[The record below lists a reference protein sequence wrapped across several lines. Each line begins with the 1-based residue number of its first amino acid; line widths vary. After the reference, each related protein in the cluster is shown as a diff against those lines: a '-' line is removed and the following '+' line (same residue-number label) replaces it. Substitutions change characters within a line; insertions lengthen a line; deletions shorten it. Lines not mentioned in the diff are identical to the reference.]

1 MIVDFLSSKPI
12 VFFNKS
18 HRFIKLISFSL
29 WNDVKIMTSTK
40 TLKTQNTAG
49 SPCPVTCGKGP
60 ELTTNQLKYFIT
72 AAETLSFTEAGKLH
86 YISQTAITQHIQAL
100 EEQLGV
106 KLFTRNKKR
115 VYLTPAGEIF
125 YMEAKAILER
135 SKIAVSKARNAADGV
150 SGSLNIGY
158 VKGQAFSLISPL
170 IKKFYLH
177 NPSVKFQL
185 FRQAHLDL
193 LMNLEQGKMDFIFNI
208 VYGNTDLTDFSYR
221 RIASDRLYAVLPSG
235 HPYAQ
240 LSSIRRYDLRDEPF
254 LLTKYHDDPSAKKY
268 GHILPDKYA
277 ESGFIPKIN
286 GKSSDAETLMVLVSA
301 GIGITI
307 LPESIVNAFGHS
319 SDLSFVPLEGEHEHV
334 DIMAIWKENTSNPVT
349 QVFKDFVLREYGLE

>member
-1 MIVDFLSSKPI
+1 MFYFLLTCKE
-12 VFFNKS
+12 
-18 HRFIKLISFSL
+18 R
-29 WNDVKIMTSTK
+29 MTM
-40 TLKTQNTAG
+40 
-49 SPCPVTCGKGP
+49 
-60 ELTTNQLKYFIT
+60 TTNQLKYFIT

-86 YISQTAITQHIQAL
+86 YISQTAITQHIQSL
-100 EEQLGV
+100 EDQLGV

-125 YMEAKAILER
+125 YMEAKALLER
-135 SKIAVSKARNAADGV
+135 SKLAVNKARNAADGV

-158 VKGQAFSLISPL
+158 VKGQAFSLTGPL
-170 IKKFYLH
+170 IKEFYLH

-193 LMNLEQGKMDFIFNI
+193 LMNLEKGKLDFIFNI

-221 RIASDRLYAVLPSG
+221 RISSDRLYAVLPSG

-240 LSSIRRYDLRDEPF
+240 LSSIRRYDLREEPF
-254 LLTKYHDDPSAKKY
+254 LLTKYYEDPSAKKY
-268 GHILPDKYA
+268 GHIIPDKYA

-286 GKSSDAETLMVLVSA
+286 GRSTDAETLMVLVAA

-307 LPESIVNAFGHS
+307 LPESIVRAFS
-319 SDLSFVPLEGEHEHV
+319 NTSDLSFVPLEGEHEHV
-334 DIMAIWKENTSNPVT
+334 DIMAIWKDNSMNPVT
-349 QVFKDFVLREYGLE
+349 NVFKNYVLSQYNIAE

>member
-1 MIVDFLSSKPI
+1 M
-12 VFFNKS
+12 
-18 HRFIKLISFSL
+18 
-29 WNDVKIMTSTK
+29 
-40 TLKTQNTAG
+40 
-49 SPCPVTCGKGP
+49 
-60 ELTTNQLKYFIT
+60 TTNQLKYFIT

-86 YISQTAITQHIQAL
+86 YISQTAITQHIQSL
-100 EEQLGV
+100 EDQLGV

-125 YMEAKAILER
+125 YMEAKALLER
-135 SKIAVSKARNAADGV
+135 SKLAVNKARNAADGV

-158 VKGQAFSLISPL
+158 VKGQAFSLTGPL
-170 IKKFYLH
+170 IKEFYLH

-193 LMNLEQGKMDFIFNI
+193 LMNLEKGKLDFIFNI

-221 RIASDRLYAVLPSG
+221 RISSDRLYAVLPSG

-240 LSSIRRYDLRDEPF
+240 LSSIRRYDLREEPF
-254 LLTKYHDDPSAKKY
+254 LLTKYYEDPSAKKY
-268 GHILPDKYA
+268 GHVIPDKYA

-286 GKSSDAETLMVLVSA
+286 GRSSDAETLMVLVAA

-307 LPESIVNAFGHS
+307 LPESIVRAFS
-319 SDLSFVPLEGEHEHV
+319 NTSDLSFVPLEGEHEHV
-334 DIMAIWKENTSNPVT
+334 DIMAIWKDDSVNPVT
-349 QVFKDFVLREYGLE
+349 NVFKNYVPSQYNIAE

>member
-1 MIVDFLSSKPI
+1 M
-12 VFFNKS
+12 
-18 HRFIKLISFSL
+18 
-29 WNDVKIMTSTK
+29 
-40 TLKTQNTAG
+40 
-49 SPCPVTCGKGP
+49 
-60 ELTTNQLKYFIT
+60 TTNQLKYFIT

-86 YISQTAITQHIQAL
+86 YISQTAITQHIQSL

-106 KLFTRNKKR
+106 KLFDRNKKR

-135 SKIAVSKARNAADGV
+135 SKIAINKARNAADGI

-158 VKGQAFSLISPL
+158 VKGQAFSLVSPL
-170 IKKFYLH
+170 IKNFYLQ

-193 LMNLEQGKMDFIFNI
+193 LMNLEQGKLDFIFNI

-221 RIASDRLYAVLPSG
+221 RIASDRLYAVLPPG

-254 LLTKYHDDPSAKKY
+254 LLTKYYEDPSARKY
-268 GHILPDKYA
+268 GHVLPDKLRSRA
-277 ESGFIPKIN
+277 LSPRSTASPPTRRLSWSLSLRESESLFCP
-286 GKSSDAETLMVLVSA
+286 SPSCTPSA
-301 GIGITI
+301 TRRI
-307 LPESIVNAFGHS
+307 S
-319 SDLSFVPLEGEHEHV
+319 PLCR
-334 DIMAIWKENTSNPVT
+334 WKGNTSMSISWPSGRT
-349 QVFKDFVLREYGLE
+349 LPSTP

>member
-1 MIVDFLSSKPI
+1 M
-12 VFFNKS
+12 
-18 HRFIKLISFSL
+18 
-29 WNDVKIMTSTK
+29 
-40 TLKTQNTAG
+40 
-49 SPCPVTCGKGP
+49 
-60 ELTTNQLKYFIT
+60 TTNQLKYFIT

-86 YISQTAITQHIQAL
+86 YISQTAITQHIQSL
-100 EEQLGV
+100 EDQLGV

-125 YMEAKAILER
+125 YMEAKALLER
-135 SKIAVSKARNAADGV
+135 SKLAVNKARNAADGV

-158 VKGQAFSLISPL
+158 VKGQAFSLTGPL
-170 IKKFYLH
+170 IKEFYLH

-193 LMNLEQGKMDFIFNI
+193 LMNLEKGKLDFIFNI

-221 RIASDRLYAVLPSG
+221 RISSDRLYAVLPSG

-240 LSSIRRYDLRDEPF
+240 LSSIRRYDLREEPF
-254 LLTKYHDDPSAKKY
+254 LLTKYYEDPSAKKY
-268 GHILPDKYA
+268 GHVIPDKYA

-286 GKSSDAETLMVLVSA
+286 GRSTDAETLMVLVAA

-307 LPESIVNAFGHS
+307 LPESIVRAFS
-319 SDLSFVPLEGEHEHV
+319 NTSDLSFVPLEGEHEHV
-334 DIMAIWKENTSNPVT
+334 DIMAIWKDNSMNPVT
-349 QVFKDFVLREYGLE
+349 NVFKNYVLSQYNIAE

>member
-1 MIVDFLSSKPI
+1 M
-12 VFFNKS
+12 
-18 HRFIKLISFSL
+18 
-29 WNDVKIMTSTK
+29 
-40 TLKTQNTAG
+40 
-49 SPCPVTCGKGP
+49 
-60 ELTTNQLKYFIT
+60 TTNQLKYFIT

-86 YISQTAITQHIQAL
+86 YISQTAITQHIQSL
-100 EEQLGV
+100 EDQLGV

-125 YMEAKAILER
+125 YMEAKALLER
-135 SKIAVSKARNAADGV
+135 SKLAVNKARNAADGV

-158 VKGQAFSLISPL
+158 VKGQAFSLTGPL
-170 IKKFYLH
+170 IKEFYLH

-193 LMNLEQGKMDFIFNI
+193 LMNLEKGKLDFIFNI

-221 RIASDRLYAVLPSG
+221 RISSDRLYAVLPSG

-240 LSSIRRYDLRDEPF
+240 LSSIRRYDLREEPF
-254 LLTKYHDDPSAKKY
+254 LLTKYYEDPSAKKY
-268 GHILPDKYA
+268 GHIIPDKYA

-286 GKSSDAETLMVLVSA
+286 GRSSDAETLMVLVAA

-307 LPESIVNAFGHS
+307 LPESIVRAFS
-319 SDLSFVPLEGEHEHV
+319 NTSDLSFVPLEGEHEHV
-334 DIMAIWKENTSNPVT
+334 DIMAIWKDNSMNPVT
-349 QVFKDFVLREYGLE
+349 NVFKNYVLSQYNIAE

>member
-1 MIVDFLSSKPI
+1 MFYFLLTCK
-12 VFFNKS
+12 KG
-18 HRFIKLISFSL
+18 
-29 WNDVKIMTSTK
+29 MTM
-40 TLKTQNTAG
+40 
-49 SPCPVTCGKGP
+49 
-60 ELTTNQLKYFIT
+60 TTNQLKYFIT

-86 YISQTAITQHIQAL
+86 YISQTAITQHIQSL
-100 EEQLGV
+100 EDQLGV

-125 YMEAKAILER
+125 YMEAKALLER
-135 SKIAVSKARNAADGV
+135 SKLAVNKARNAADGV

-158 VKGQAFSLISPL
+158 VKGQAFSLTGPL
-170 IKKFYLH
+170 IKEFYLH

-193 LMNLEQGKMDFIFNI
+193 LMNLEKGKLDFIFNI

-221 RIASDRLYAVLPSG
+221 RISSDRLYAVLPSG

-240 LSSIRRYDLRDEPF
+240 LSSIRRYDLREEPF
-254 LLTKYHDDPSAKKY
+254 LLTKYYEDPSAKKY
-268 GHILPDKYA
+268 GHIIPDKYA

-286 GKSSDAETLMVLVSA
+286 GRSTDAETLMVLVAA

-307 LPESIVNAFGHS
+307 LPESIVRAFS
-319 SDLSFVPLEGEHEHV
+319 NTSDLSFVPLEGEHEHV
-334 DIMAIWKENTSNPVT
+334 DIMAIWKDNSINPVT
-349 QVFKDFVLREYGLE
+349 NVFKNYVLSQYNITE

>member
-1 MIVDFLSSKPI
+1 M
-12 VFFNKS
+12 
-18 HRFIKLISFSL
+18 
-29 WNDVKIMTSTK
+29 
-40 TLKTQNTAG
+40 
-49 SPCPVTCGKGP
+49 
-60 ELTTNQLKYFIT
+60 TTNQLKYFIT

-86 YISQTAITQHIQAL
+86 YISQTAITQHIQSL
-100 EEQLGV
+100 EDQLGV

-125 YMEAKAILER
+125 YMEAKALLER
-135 SKIAVSKARNAADGV
+135 SKLAVNKARNAADGV

-158 VKGQAFSLISPL
+158 VKGQAFSLTGPL
-170 IKKFYLH
+170 IKEFYLH

-193 LMNLEQGKMDFIFNI
+193 LMNLEKGKLDFIFNI

-221 RIASDRLYAVLPSG
+221 RISSDRLYAVLPSG

-240 LSSIRRYDLRDEPF
+240 LSSIRRYDLREEPF
-254 LLTKYHDDPSAKKY
+254 LLTKYYEDPSAKKY
-268 GHILPDKYA
+268 GHIIPDKYA

-286 GKSSDAETLMVLVSA
+286 GRSTDAETLMVLVAA

-307 LPESIVNAFGHS
+307 LPESIVRAFS
-319 SDLSFVPLEGEHEHV
+319 NTSDLSFVPLEGEHEHV
-334 DIMAIWKENTSNPVT
+334 DIMAIWKDDSVNPVT
-349 QVFKDFVLREYGLE
+349 NVFKNYVLSQYNIAE

>member
-1 MIVDFLSSKPI
+1 M
-12 VFFNKS
+12 
-18 HRFIKLISFSL
+18 
-29 WNDVKIMTSTK
+29 
-40 TLKTQNTAG
+40 
-49 SPCPVTCGKGP
+49 
-60 ELTTNQLKYFIT
+60 TTNQLKYFIT

-86 YISQTAITQHIQAL
+86 YISQTAITQHIQSL
-100 EEQLGV
+100 EDQLGV

-125 YMEAKAILER
+125 YMEAKALLER
-135 SKIAVSKARNAADGV
+135 SKLAVNKARNAADGV

-158 VKGQAFSLISPL
+158 VKGQAFSLTGPL
-170 IKKFYLH
+170 IKEFYLH

-193 LMNLEQGKMDFIFNI
+193 LMNLEKGKLDFIFNI

-221 RIASDRLYAVLPSG
+221 RISSDRLYAVLPSG

-240 LSSIRRYDLRDEPF
+240 LSSIRRYDLREEPF
-254 LLTKYHDDPSAKKY
+254 LLTKYYEDPSAKKY
-268 GHILPDKYA
+268 GHIIPDKYA

-286 GKSSDAETLMVLVSA
+286 GRSTDAETLMVLVAA

-307 LPESIVNAFGHS
+307 LPESIVRAFS
-319 SDLSFVPLEGEHEHV
+319 NTSDLSFVPLEGEHEHV
-334 DIMAIWKENTSNPVT
+334 DIMAIWKDNSINPVT
-349 QVFKDFVLREYGLE
+349 NVFKNYVLSQYNITE

>member
-1 MIVDFLSSKPI
+1 M
-12 VFFNKS
+12 
-18 HRFIKLISFSL
+18 
-29 WNDVKIMTSTK
+29 
-40 TLKTQNTAG
+40 
-49 SPCPVTCGKGP
+49 
-60 ELTTNQLKYFIT
+60 TTNQLKYFIT

-86 YISQTAITQHIQAL
+86 YISQTAITQHIQSL
-100 EEQLGV
+100 EDQLGV

-125 YMEAKAILER
+125 YMEAKALLER
-135 SKIAVSKARNAADGV
+135 SKLAVNKARNAADGV

-158 VKGQAFSLISPL
+158 VKGQAFSLTGPL
-170 IKKFYLH
+170 IKEFYLH

-193 LMNLEQGKMDFIFNI
+193 LMNLEKGKLDFIFNI

-221 RIASDRLYAVLPSG
+221 RISSDRLYAVLPSG

-240 LSSIRRYDLRDEPF
+240 LSSIRRYDLREEPF
-254 LLTKYHDDPSAKKY
+254 LLTKYYEDPSAKKY
-268 GHILPDKYA
+268 GHIIPDKYA

-286 GKSSDAETLMVLVSA
+286 GRSTDAETLMILVSA

-307 LPESIVNAFGHS
+307 LPESIVRAFS
-319 SDLSFVPLEGEHEHV
+319 NTSDLSFVPLEGEHEHV
-334 DIMAIWKENTSNPVT
+334 DIMAIWKDNSINPVT
-349 QVFKDFVLREYGLE
+349 NVFKNYVLSQYNIAE

>member
-1 MIVDFLSSKPI
+1 MFYFLLTCK
-12 VFFNKS
+12 KG
-18 HRFIKLISFSL
+18 
-29 WNDVKIMTSTK
+29 MTM
-40 TLKTQNTAG
+40 
-49 SPCPVTCGKGP
+49 
-60 ELTTNQLKYFIT
+60 TTNQLKYFIT

-86 YISQTAITQHIQAL
+86 YISQTAITQHIQSL
-100 EEQLGV
+100 EDQLGV

-125 YMEAKAILER
+125 YMEAKALLER
-135 SKIAVSKARNAADGV
+135 SKLAVNKARNAADGV

-158 VKGQAFSLISPL
+158 VKGQAFSLTGPL
-170 IKKFYLH
+170 IKEFYLH

-193 LMNLEQGKMDFIFNI
+193 LMNLEKGKLDFIFNI

-221 RIASDRLYAVLPSG
+221 RISSDRLYAVLPSG

-240 LSSIRRYDLRDEPF
+240 LSSIRRYDLREEPF
-254 LLTKYHDDPSAKKY
+254 LLTKYYEDPSAKKY
-268 GHILPDKYA
+268 GHIIPDKYA

-286 GKSSDAETLMVLVSA
+286 GRSSDAETLMVLVAA

-307 LPESIVNAFGHS
+307 LPESIVRAFS
-319 SDLSFVPLEGEHEHV
+319 NTSDLSFVPLEGEHEHV
-334 DIMAIWKENTSNPVT
+334 DIMAIWKDDSVNPVT
-349 QVFKDFVLREYGLE
+349 NVFKNYVLSQYNITE

>member
-1 MIVDFLSSKPI
+1 M
-12 VFFNKS
+12 
-18 HRFIKLISFSL
+18 
-29 WNDVKIMTSTK
+29 
-40 TLKTQNTAG
+40 
-49 SPCPVTCGKGP
+49 
-60 ELTTNQLKYFIT
+60 TTNQLKYFIT

-86 YISQTAITQHIQAL
+86 YISQTAITQHIQSL
-100 EEQLGV
+100 EDQLGV

-125 YMEAKAILER
+125 YMEAKALLER
-135 SKIAVSKARNAADGV
+135 SKLAVNKARNAADGV

-158 VKGQAFSLISPL
+158 VKGQAFSLTGPL
-170 IKKFYLH
+170 IKEFYLH

-193 LMNLEQGKMDFIFNI
+193 LMNLEKGKLDFIFNI

-221 RIASDRLYAVLPSG
+221 RISSDRLYAVLPSG

-240 LSSIRRYDLRDEPF
+240 LSSIRRYDLREEPF
-254 LLTKYHDDPSAKKY
+254 LLTKYYEDPSAKKY
-268 GHILPDKYA
+268 GHIIPDKYA

-286 GKSSDAETLMVLVSA
+286 GRSTDAETLMVLVAA

-307 LPESIVNAFGHS
+307 LPESIVRAFS
-319 SDLSFVPLEGEHEHV
+319 NTSDLSFVPLEGEHEHV
-334 DIMAIWKENTSNPVT
+334 DIMAIWKDNSMNPVT
-349 QVFKDFVLREYGLE
+349 NVFKNYVLSQYNITE

>member
-1 MIVDFLSSKPI
+1 M
-12 VFFNKS
+12 
-18 HRFIKLISFSL
+18 
-29 WNDVKIMTSTK
+29 
-40 TLKTQNTAG
+40 
-49 SPCPVTCGKGP
+49 
-60 ELTTNQLKYFIT
+60 TTNQLKYFIT

-86 YISQTAITQHIQAL
+86 YISQTAITQHIQSL
-100 EEQLGV
+100 EDQLGV

-125 YMEAKAILER
+125 YMEAKALLER
-135 SKIAVSKARNAADGV
+135 SKLAVNKARNAADGV

-158 VKGQAFSLISPL
+158 VKGQAFSLTGPL
-170 IKKFYLH
+170 IKEFYLH

-193 LMNLEQGKMDFIFNI
+193 LMNLEKGKLDFIFNI

-221 RIASDRLYAVLPSG
+221 RISSDRLYAVLPSG

-240 LSSIRRYDLRDEPF
+240 LSSIRRYDLREEPF
-254 LLTKYHDDPSAKKY
+254 LLTKYYEDPSAKKY
-268 GHILPDKYA
+268 GHIIPDKYA

-286 GKSSDAETLMVLVSA
+286 GRSTDAETLMILVSA

-307 LPESIVNAFGHS
+307 LPESIVRAFS
-319 SDLSFVPLEGEHEHV
+319 NTSDLSFVPLEGEHEHV
-334 DIMAIWKENTSNPVT
+334 DIMAIWKDNSMNPVT
-349 QVFKDFVLREYGLE
+349 NVFKNYVLSQYNIAE